1 MKRDNIV
8 CVGYSNYLN
17 AIASILN
24 IPVFPLSWT
33 DASNPNSGHQENI
46 AIIND
51 PKYDIKGIFTIDITW
66 DSKRNADDEEYQ
78 NNIKHFLVPAQK
90 DLLEKTKK
98 RLVLPVDNIYYSAI
112 YKYQR
117 YKRFNESN
125 VPNAILWDNKRI
137 AFNAFNKL
145 HQILGL
151 PPIKG
156 ACDLEIEINKIKKLG
171 TVRIPEETLKNIINS
186 GTPKSEE
193 ELHTILQTSY
203 HYITPKERLFSL
215 LLAKRK

>member
-66 DSKRNADDEEYQ
+66 DSKEMLMMKN
-78 NNIKHFLVPAQK
+78 
-90 DLLEKTKK
+90 TK
-98 RLVLPVDNIYYSAI
+98 I
-112 YKYQR
+112 
-117 YKRFNESN
+117 
-125 VPNAILWDNKRI
+125 
-137 AFNAFNKL
+137 
-145 HQILGL
+145 
-151 PPIKG
+151 
-156 ACDLEIEINKIKKLG
+156 
-171 TVRIPEETLKNIINS
+171 TLN
-186 GTPKSEE
+186 T
-193 ELHTILQTSY
+193 
-203 HYITPKERLFSL
+203 F
-215 LLAKRK
+215 